1 MWLKGLPKHI
11 QELSLNQPIL
21 LNALRTCS
29 IFDLDTSLWV
39 TNLIASFVKLAFVNM
54 LCFSLNIWAN
64 PLWSTPLLFMNSSV
78 RENLKIFVSMTEVS
92 MPVNQGSLLSSV
104 PNHSA
109 LSLSSLSLICQ
120 SSRLMRPHAAR
131 TPTYLIYPPSI
142 FLITLAYS
150 ISLDE
155 PMIKLPL
162 SCA

>member
-1 MWLKGLPKHI
+1 
-11 QELSLNQPIL
+11 
-21 LNALRTCS
+21 
-29 IFDLDTSLWV
+29 
-39 TNLIASFVKLAFVNM
+39 
-54 LCFSLNIWAN
+54 
-64 PLWSTPLLFMNSSV
+64 
-78 RENLKIFVSMTEVS
+78 MTEVS
-92 MPVNQGSLLSSV
+92 IPVNQGSLLSSL

-155 PMIKLPL
+155 PMIKLPTGHPIPLLKQKLTVSKSFTMRAGSIFKATAAL
-162 SCA
+162 SPLAASKCILNLCLLAMVLTFEMYSVLSTLPLQRFCEDSSSITLG